1 MDKRKLS
8 AMPRVEATAEM
19 VKMADR
25 MPGIKHMV
33 TAELVDDNKILLLNF
48 FEVSKLKKGKTEAA
62 FRTYLSSDD
71 YITQDLSVSKVKWI
85 TAAFDNMQNFHI
97 WHHEWDGNKYLHI
110 PLVFIWSANDKEIME
125 KFFRSYSRK
134 QDESVW
140 DAIARFQ
147 DEVKDARLAEKHRKV
162 LAPIDLKM
170 EPIGDP
176 PQEFRDW
183 VWEHGMSF
191 SRYGIYKETKK
202 GKAEFECTYC
212 KKTGI
217 VDRAKMRLRNNEK
230 GECPFCGSRVT
241 YKAKGKMSCQIID
254 ERWFIYVDRQEKGF
268 LLRYFNARRH
278 IRNDS
283 YIVGALN
290 KNRIEETLH
299 EYSRCFWTFT
309 GMKPVKDSYEWGV
322 YHQRGNSR
330 WIPDEGKIYCMECI
344 LYPGNLP
351 QAWEHTPMKYS
362 ALEILA
368 QNIPTT
374 AFRYEDAM
382 DVYLKFPKLEWLC
395 KMGLNQLAKDVV
407 IGFQYSNMVG
417 KIDYKADT
425 IYGILGLTKVN
436 TKVLQVIDGNHYEL
450 RLLQVAQ
457 KHGIQMK
464 PEQLKEFYETFECN
478 TELLKAKNR
487 KISLHKLCRY
497 IEKESE
503 RYPIGDKNYCRWN
516 YSYNRYTERKD
527 PRIERKQN
535 MANDWLEYIGWCKE
549 LKYDLSNMFIYMPN
563 NFRKVHD
570 RTAEEYKALQ
580 DKKAAAEKRRR
591 EEAARKELEQTKKAM
606 AEIFEKSEGMDAFSI
621 KGKGLILVVPKSGDE
636 IRAEG
641 EALHH
646 CVGGYVERVAK
657 GETNIFFVR
666 KADEPDKSYFTM
678 EWNHNKIIQCR
689 GMKNC
694 GMPPEVRA
702 FTQVFEKKMQEAVKK
717 DDKKPKRRC
726 G

>member
-1 MDKRKLS
+1 
-8 AMPRVEATAEM
+8 
-19 VKMADR
+19 
-25 MPGIKHMV
+25 
-33 TAELVDDNKILLLNF
+33 
-48 FEVSKLKKGKTEAA
+48 
-62 FRTYLSSDD
+62 
-71 YITQDLSVSKVKWI
+71 
-85 TAAFDNMQNFHI
+85 
-97 WHHEWDGNKYLHI
+97 
-110 PLVFIWSANDKEIME
+110 
-125 KFFRSYSRK
+125 
-134 QDESVW
+134 
-140 DAIARFQ
+140 
-147 DEVKDARLAEKHRKV
+147 
-162 LAPIDLKM
+162 
-170 EPIGDP
+170 
-176 PQEFRDW
+176 
-183 VWEHGMSF
+183 
-191 SRYGIYKETKK
+191 
-202 GKAEFECTYC
+202 
-212 KKTGI
+212 
-217 VDRAKMRLRNNEK
+217 
-230 GECPFCGSRVT
+230 
-241 YKAKGKMSCQIID
+241 
-254 ERWFIYVDRQEKGF
+254 
-268 LLRYFNARRH
+268 
-278 IRNDS
+278 
-283 YIVGALN
+283 
-290 KNRIEETLH
+290 
-299 EYSRCFWTFT
+299 
-309 GMKPVKDSYEWGV
+309 
-322 YHQRGNSR
+322 
-330 WIPDEGKIYCMECI
+330 MECI

-395 KMGLNQLAKDVV
+395 KMGLNQLAKDAVR
-407 IGFQYSNMVG
+407 GFQYSNMVG

-436 TKVLQVIDGNHYEL
+436 TKVLQAIDGNHYEL

-457 KHGIQMK
+457 KYGIQMK

-503 RYPIGDKNYCRWN
+503 RYPIGDKNYGRWN

-621 KGKGLILVVPKSGDE
+621 KGKGLILVVPKNGDE

>member
-8 AMPRVEATAEM
+8 AMPRVEATPEM
-19 VKMADR
+19 VEMADR
-25 MPGIKHMV
+25 MQGIKHMV

-62 FRTYLSSDD
+62 FRTFLSRDD

-85 TAAFDNMQNFHI
+85 TASFDYMQNFSIYKHQ
-97 WHHEWDGNKYLHI
+97 WDGNKYQHI
-110 PLVFIWSANDKEIME
+110 PQVFIWSTNDKETME
-125 KFFRSYSRK
+125 TFFKSYSRK

-140 DAIARFQ
+140 DAVGRFQ
-147 DEVKDARLAEKHRKV
+147 DEVKEARLAEKHRKV

-191 SRYGIYKETKK
+191 SRYGIYKEMKK

-212 KKTGI
+212 KKTGT

-241 YKAKGKMSCQIID
+241 YKAKGKMSYQIID
-254 ERWFIYVDRQEKGF
+254 ERWFVYVDRQEKGF
-268 LLRYFNARRH
+268 LLRYFNAKRH

-283 YIVGALN
+283 YIAGALN
-290 KNRIEETLH
+290 KNRIEETLY
-299 EYSRCFWTFT
+299 EYSRCFWTFV

-322 YHQRGNSR
+322 YHQRGHLR
-330 WIPDEGKIYCMECI
+330 WIPDEGKISCMECI

-368 QNIPTT
+368 QNIPTV

-382 DVYLKFPKLEWLC
+382 DVYLEFPKLEWLC
-395 KMGLNQLAKDVV
+395 KMGLNQLARDAVR
-407 IGFQYSNMVG
+407 GFQYSNGTVG

-425 IYGILGLTKVN
+425 IYEILGLTKVN
-436 TKVLQVIDGNHYEL
+436 TKVLQAIDGNHYEL

-457 KHGIQMK
+457 KYGIQMK
-464 PEQLKEFYETFECN
+464 PEQLKEFYETFGCN

-503 RYPIGDKNYCRWN
+503 RYPIGERNYCRWS
-516 YSYNRYTERKD
+516 YSYNRYTERAD

-535 MANDWLEYIGWCKE
+535 MANDWVDYIGWCKE
-549 LKYDLSNMFIYMPN
+549 LKYDLDNMFIYMPN

-580 DKKAAAEKRRR
+580 DKKAAEEKRRR

-606 AEIFEKSEGMDAFSI
+606 AEIFEKSKGMDAFSI
-621 KGKGLILVVPKSGDE
+621 KGKGLILVVPKNGDE

-666 KADEPDKSYFTM
+666 KAEEPDKSYFTM

-694 GMPPEVRA
+694 GMPPEVKA
-702 FTQVFEKKMQEAVKK
+702 FVQVFEKKMQEAVKK
-717 DDKKPKRRC
+717 DDKQKRRC